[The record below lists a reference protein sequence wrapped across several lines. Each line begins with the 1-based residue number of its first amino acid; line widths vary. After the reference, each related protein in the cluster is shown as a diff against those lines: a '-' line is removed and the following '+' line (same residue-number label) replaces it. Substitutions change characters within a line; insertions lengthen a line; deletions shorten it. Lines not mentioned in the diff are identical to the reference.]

1 MFSSVRKKKQ
11 KKKLPAFSAKAGKLT
26 GSGSTSLLGG
36 ERGWEQAVQ
45 DTKLF
50 VPPAASSEHK
60 ESRAVTASG
69 SAPRGTAR
77 GVPLPHTPPGTRTQA
92 VGRAS
97 CPLQGFLQLLPA
109 SRCWEQ
115 LGQSG
120 GKEEEEEGSWAPTQ
134 APGRALSDHAGP
146 TPLKAAPVHVKII
159 LPGEERAPG
168 REVLKQINTRGE
180 LKAR

>member
-1 MFSSVRKKKQ
+1 MWEKR
-11 KKKLPAFSAKAGKLT
+11 LPAFSAKAGKLT
-26 GSGSTSLLGG
+26 GSSSTSLLGG
-36 ERGWEQAVQ
+36 ERGWEQAVR

-60 ESRAVTASG
+60 ERRAVMVSG
-69 SAPRGTAR
+69 SAPRGAAR
-77 GVPLPHTPPGTRTQA
+77 GVPPPHTPPGTRTHA

-109 SRCWEQ
+109 SQCWEW
-115 LGQSG
+115 LGQRR
-120 GKEEEEEGSWAPTQ
+120 GKEEEEGSWAPTQ
-134 APGRALSDHAGP
+134 APSRALSDHAGP
-146 TPLKAAPVHVKII
+146 TPLKAAPMHVKII
-159 LPGEERAPG
+159 LPGEETAPG